1 MRVLSA
7 PIVNDSPNPESGNR
21 GLRGNMN
28 ESACIS
34 DLLHYELDRHQWL
47 LDNNGSLN
55 GFTTQHGSLLQE
67 QVADA
72 QELKA
77 HQIIPGSINALVLN
91 NENRLALGQVLNT
104 YTPEFVTVSA
114 CDVDVARA
122 FVGRLFATPLPD
134 VQVIRVPANVM
145 QPSALGTVYS
155 NGMCRHLIVVPEQS
169 FDPIGVLVR
178 QFAIAAHYTLMRGKP
193 GLASMMSDD
202 LTQAIVGQYAVLRF
216 AMQNPDKCSVMRH
229 LQLMVSWE
237 FAKGLIK
244 TPEMPMGFI
253 ASELGEQL
261 MLAYGTGMFR
271 AIVQDL
277 YESAING
284 RAIWFGSINFT
295 GAALALFVGNDDQGM
310 SSLMSNDRGDRK
322 LGEKLKAAF
331 GGSDAPDWFD
341 RVQEVFNRNLA
352 SLTDAAI
359 TEGADS
365 DLAEA

>member
-1 MRVLSA
+1 
-7 PIVNDSPNPESGNR
+7 
-21 GLRGNMN
+21 MN

-55 GFTTQHGSLLQE
+55 GFTTLHGNLLQE

-72 QELKA
+72 HEFKA
-77 HQIIPGSINALVLN
+77 HQIIPGSINALVLSD
-91 NENRLALGQVLNT
+91 ENRLALGQALNA
-104 YTPEFVTVSA
+104 YTPEFTIVSDV
-114 CDVDVARA
+114 DVDVARA
-122 FVGRLFATPLPD
+122 FVCGLFATDLPD
-134 VQVIRVPANVM
+134 VQVLRVPSDVM
-145 QPSALGTVYS
+145 QSTALGTVYS
-155 NGMCRHLIVVPEQS
+155 NGTRRHLIVVPELS

-178 QFAIAAHYTLMRGKP
+178 QFAIAAQYTLMRGKP

-216 AMQNPDKCSVMRH
+216 AAQHPEKSSVMRH

-253 ASELGEQL
+253 ASNLGEQL

-277 YESAING
+277 YESANNG
-284 RAIWFGSINFT
+284 RAIWFGSTNFT
-295 GAALALFVGNDDQGM
+295 GAALALYVGNDDHGM
-310 SSLMSNDRGDRK
+310 STLMSNDRGDRK

-341 RVQEVFNRNLA
+341 RVQEVFNSNLA
-352 SLTDAAI
+352 SI
-359 TEGADS
+359 TEAANTACADS
-365 DLAEA
+365 CLTEA